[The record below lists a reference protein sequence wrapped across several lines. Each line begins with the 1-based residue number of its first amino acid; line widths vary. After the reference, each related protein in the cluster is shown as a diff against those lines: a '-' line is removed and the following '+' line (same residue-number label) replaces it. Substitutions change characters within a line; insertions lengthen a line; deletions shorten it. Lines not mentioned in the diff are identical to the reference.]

1 MSLKTFV
8 LLFFIFTLGC
18 ASGLT
23 AGKLRLQDR
32 ELLIHPDKPALAYPH
47 KVTICKERPWAM
59 RWLGKDC
66 YKEQKIDI
74 YDMNKKED
82 REKLIN
88 AAFTCKSKARFIY

>member
-1 MSLKTFV
+1 MKGTILV
-8 LLFFIFTLGC
+8 LFMFLLGC
-18 ASGLT
+18 ATGFSG
-23 AGKLRLQDR
+23 GMLRLQDR

-47 KVTICKERPWAM
+47 KVSVCVDRSWAL
-59 RWLGKDC
+59 RWMGKKC
-66 YKEQKIDI
+66 HKEQEMDI